1 MTTKPAHSILAGCAL
16 FALAFAC
23 RLPIVDRPGAAV
35 AAPTP
40 SKKRAKVMTTQSSES
55 RRELLRKLIVSG
67 KTIEAEDLAKEI
79 GELSTPVLLELEN
92 SPDAGV
98 RELVLALASM
108 VQGESLCPLFIRRLS
123 DAEPSIREFAAL
135 QIPRCHYHS
144 LAPDLVRA
152 GNEHTEF
159 RSPIA
164 LALGQA
170 GTVAH
175 MPILKKWRDEGKSAQ
190 LTHNI
195 GLALAKLGD
204 PDARGEL
211 VKRLSLGAADD
222 RAQALRDCVY
232 LGDRSLIAAFGPAL
246 LDRTDVTALSIPEHR
261 PMLFA
266 RVADIAVLT
275 MTQLGTQLSFPLDRL
290 RRLTDAQLAEAV
302 QYVAQLAKH

>member
-1 MTTKPAHSILAGCAL
+1 MTSKTPARLAACTL
-16 FALAFAC
+16 FALAITC
-23 RLPIVDRPGAAV
+23 PPPIVDGTGTAA

-40 SKKRAKVMTTQSSES
+40 SKKRAKAMTTPSPES

-79 GELSTPVLLELEN
+79 GELSTPVLLDLEN
-92 SPDAGV
+92 SSDAGV

-108 VQGESLCPLFIRRLS
+108 VHGESLCPLFIRRLS

-135 QIPRCHYHS
+135 QIPRCHYRS
-144 LAPDLVRA
+144 LAPDLVQA
-152 GNEHTEF
+152 GDKHAEF

-170 GTVAH
+170 GTGAH
-175 MPILKKWRDEGKSAQ
+175 MPILRKWRDDGKSAQ
-190 LTHNI
+190 LTHDV

-211 VKRLSLGAADD
+211 VKRLNLGAADT
-222 RAQALRDCVY
+222 RAEALRDCVY
-232 LGDRSLIAAFGPAL
+232 VGDRSLVAAFGPAL
-246 LDRTDVTALSIPEHR
+246 LDHTDVTALSIPEHR

-275 MTQLGTQLSFPLDRL
+275 MIQLGATLSFPLDRL
-290 RRLTDAQLAEAV
+290 RRLTDAQLAEAEK
-302 QYVAQLAKH
+302 YVAQLAKH